1 MDRVF
6 KLFSLKVCL
15 SVNLQKKG
23 LYGNGLI
30 DLGRL
35 DSGLRESDLGGS
47 LVSK

>member
-1 MDRVF
+1 MDTVF

-15 SVNLQKKG
+15 SMNLQKKG

-35 DSGLRESDLGGS
+35 DSGPGKSDLGGP